1 MKSMMGSRKNSLAS
15 AITLIVLFSFG
26 PVMAQEIVVIH
37 GISRDTSYTS
47 YSAAVKIYRKYPN
60 VKLVEPQ
67 LPKGVVEKKNIVYT
81 AYGTR
86 KLHLDV
92 FIPEGGPGA
101 TYPGVLVIHGGG
113 WVSGNR
119 SMLVPMAEQLA
130 SHGFVTVTVEYR
142 LAPEALF
149 PAGVYDLKATIR
161 WMRADGPRYR
171 IDTSR
176 YSSIIPRK
184 RCDSEKGTCKVVI
197 ISSMSGKCRSAVGR
211 RFDSNCLR
219 VLDR

>member
-1 MKSMMGSRKNSLAS
+1 MMGSRKNSLAS